1 MHSPVLPLIAF
12 TLCVVSIG
20 VLLMTIFEEICSTNK
35 VKLRFYL
42 LSGLSPLIVLGLIA
56 PSLISSYFAV
66 SSGSGWIIIITSIG
80 ALAVFAFVFGIG
92 CVGSLRIYRE
102 RSSLSRDQLISHLL
116 LYLGAGVVA
125 PLVAMASSIIALIHL
140 HSTVPH

>member
-1 MHSPVLPLIAF
+1 MHNPVLPLIAF
-12 TLCVVSIG
+12 TLCVFSIG
-20 VLLMTIFEEICSTNK
+20 VLLMTIFEEVCSTNK

-42 LSGLSPLIVLGLIA
+42 LAGLSPLIVLGLTT
-56 PSLISSYFAV
+56 PSLFSSYFAV

-80 ALAVFAFVFGIG
+80 ALAVFAFAFGIG
-92 CVGSLRIYRE
+92 CVACLWTYRE
-102 RSSLSRDQLISHLL
+102 RSSLSRDQLICYLL

-125 PLVAMASSIIALIHL
+125 PLVAIVSDITSLIHL

>member
-12 TLCVVSIG
+12 TLCVFSIG

-42 LSGLSPLIVLGLIA
+42 LAGLSPLIVLGLTT

-92 CVGSLRIYRE
+92 CVGSLWTYRE
-102 RSSLSRDQLISHLL
+102 RSSLSRDQLIFYLL

-125 PLVAMASSIIALIHL
+125 PLVAIVSDITSLIHL